1 MNSLSN
7 WVLTLQAT
15 VGPAQH
21 VAAVTEFILN
31 IRRRPFL
38 SLLTQLLAAKSHR
51 PFVWIIQSYN
61 THTHTHTHT
70 LTLTHSVRLCVGCSV
85 LWSLFTAEQLVE
97 WISLHLLSSLTRTR
111 THTHTHTHKPS
122 SSFYT
127 LIIINVAV
135 IITHPHRHHHVMVCV
150 WRQMFVSVCECV
162 CVFYRHLYTL
172 PLCLHQTLY
181 HLTQQ

>member
-1 MNSLSN
+1 MSQQWQSSSWTSGDVHFYLC
-7 WVLTLQAT
+7 W
-15 VGPAQH
+15 
-21 VAAVTEFILN
+21 LN
-31 IRRRPFL
+31 FWQQSPIDRL
-38 SLLTQLLAAKSHR
+38 CG
-51 PFVWIIQSYN
+51 SYN
-61 THTHTHTHT
+61 HTTHTHTH
-70 LTLTHSVRLCVGCSV
+70 TLTHSVRLCVGCSV